1 MNGRSTDVRANLY
14 SLMVKQIE
22 LTEELVRVANSLG
35 QTNRALALLVEGM
48 LKNNS
53 ITPPSIAPAVD
64 DL

>member
-35 QTNRALALLVEGM
+35 QTNRTLALLVEGM

-53 ITPPSIAPAVD
+53 ITPPSIAPMGD